1 MRLMATPKQHLLRI
15 ALMAVIKTGTCPR
28 IVDWSSYEAAFIHA
42 FMKMQFQWAP
52 LPSYDAAK
60 LRCPVVRTSG
70 LWQRLL
76 ACSNW
81 ATGLNS
87 LGKCQFRMV
96 LNSHCCCKC
105 KKHENSIRLFF
116 GLVLLASWS
125 QRIPSE
131 HHRVLVHP
139 GDPSLQKWRSD
150 KTTQWTTRRMMSYI
164 IIYHYITSVRPHSF
178 PKKILHLNSC
188 RFCHGLLIIP
198 KDLPNRVR
206 FALGLTSTGS
216 PW

>member
-1 MRLMATPKQHLLRI
+1 MRLMATPKHHLLRI

-28 IVDWSSYEAAFIHA
+28 IVDWSSFEAAFIHA
-42 FMKMQFQWAP
+42 FMTMQFQWAP

-96 LNSHCCCKC
+96 LNSHCRCKC

-139 GDPSLQKWRSD
+139 GDPSLQQWRSD
-150 KTTQWTTRRMMSYI
+150 KTTQFKNTSHDVL
-164 IIYHYITSVRPHSF
+164 YHKCPSPFSS
-178 PKKILHLNSC
+178 PKK
-188 RFCHGLLIIP
+188 
-198 KDLPNRVR
+198 
-206 FALGLTSTGS
+206 TSFE
-216 PW
+216 